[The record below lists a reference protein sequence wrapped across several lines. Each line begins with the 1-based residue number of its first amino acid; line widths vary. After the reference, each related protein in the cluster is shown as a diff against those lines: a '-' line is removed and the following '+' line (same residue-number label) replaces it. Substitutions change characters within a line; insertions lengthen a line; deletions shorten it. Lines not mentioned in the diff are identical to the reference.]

1 MRVNQLTITQVR
13 NLQNPSLNFSP
24 RLNIFFGP
32 NAAGKSSI
40 LESLYILGNGRSFR
54 TTKHNNVITENNH
67 DFTLFAKVESSDI
80 NHQLGFNRQRNGDT
94 TIKLNSE
101 PVNRL
106 STLAKLCPVQI
117 LSPEQYD
124 LLVKGPGA
132 RRKQLDWGVFHVEH
146 SVLEVWQKTN
156 KILQHRN
163 KLLKQKSGYSDVSVW
178 DNQLVSLSEQVT
190 QLRQAYCDKINP
202 LFSQLCQQ
210 FLGQLDIKIN
220 LFPGWTD
227 KHSIGL
233 SAIYRE
239 QFEKDKKLGFTQS
252 SIQKADLKFLIDGTK
267 SAGDYLSRGQQ
278 KLLITAFKLAQLK
291 VMQAY
296 GQQAP
301 VFLLDDIGAELD
313 ERHQNQLLDLLAS
326 QPNNQQ
332 IFITCVHLE
341 PLKPLISHC
350 DDLKLFHVEH
360 GVVKE
365 VAKDEIEVYEA

>member
-1 MRVNQLTITQVR
+1 MRVDQLSITQVR
-13 NLQNPSLNFSP
+13 NLQNPSISFSP
-24 RLNIFFGP
+24 RLNIIFGP

-54 TTKHNNVITENNH
+54 TAKHNKVISEQH
-67 DFTLFAKVESSDI
+67 QDFTLFAKVESSGI
-80 NHQLGFNRQRNGDT
+80 NHQLGFKRQRSGDT

-124 LLVKGPGA
+124 LLVKGPSA

-146 SVLEVWQKTN
+146 SVLSIWQKAH
-156 KILQHRN
+156 KILQQRN
-163 KLLKQKSGYSDVSVW
+163 KLLKQRAGYNEAVAW
-178 DNQLVSLSEQVT
+178 DKQLVSLSEQVT

-202 LFSQLCQQ
+202 LFIKLCQQ
-210 FLGQLDIKIN
+210 FIGQLDIKLN

-252 SIQKADLKFLIDGTK
+252 SIQKADLKFLIDGSK
-267 SAGDYLSRGQQ
+267 LAGDYLSRGQQ

-291 VMQAY
+291 VMQEF

-313 ERHQNQLLDLLAS
+313 QKHQQQLLDLLAT
-326 QPNNQQ
+326 QPTDQQ

-341 PLKPLISHC
+341 PLKPLISQC

-365 VAKDEIEVYEA
+365 VTKSELE